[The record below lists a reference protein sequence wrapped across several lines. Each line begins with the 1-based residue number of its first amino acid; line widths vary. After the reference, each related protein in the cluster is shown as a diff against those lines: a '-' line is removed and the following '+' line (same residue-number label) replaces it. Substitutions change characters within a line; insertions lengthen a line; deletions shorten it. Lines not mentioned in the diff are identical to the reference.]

1 MAEIIKLTG
10 AAQLQAQALLLKE
23 SESKDGLRVAVIGGG
38 CSGLQYQLGWDN
50 IKESDEVH
58 QYENGVKVMVDEKSA
73 LYLLDS
79 QLEYHNDINRNGFK
93 VSNPNA
99 KTTCGCGESF
109 S

>member
-1 MAEIIKLTG
+1 
-10 AAQLQAQALLLKE
+10 
-23 SESKDGLRVAVIGGG
+23 
-38 CSGLQYQLGWDN
+38 
-50 IKESDEVH
+50 
-58 QYENGVKVMVDEKSA
+58 MVDEKSA

-79 QLEYHNDINRNGFK
+79 QLEYHNDINRNGFE